1 MNRQNHGFPPLYTV
15 DEIPRRN
22 WLLTVAVILL
32 LVILVVLLLSVVVLV
47 VEVLVLVRV
56 VLDETLIQ
64 NNGTKFTLSNVSNIS
79 SMRY

>member
-1 MNRQNHGFPPLYTV
+1 MIISPHSLL
-15 DEIPRRN
+15 EIPGIN
-22 WLLTVAVILL
+22 LLLTVAVILL

-47 VEVLVLVRV
+47 VEVLVLIRV

-64 NNGTKFTLSNVSNIS
+64 NGTKFTLGNVSNIS

>member
-1 MNRQNHGFPPLYTV
+1 MIISPHSLL
-15 DEIPRRN
+15 EIPGIN
-22 WLLTVAVILL
+22 LLLTVAVILL

-47 VEVLVLVRV
+47 VEVLVLIRV

-64 NNGTKFTLSNVSNIS
+64 NNGTKFTLGNVSNIS